1 MVLLWWRKLR
11 EGEANNLPKDAQLT
25 NSRTMAM
32 DWKKYVFLVYVNPGY
47 FSIASYLTESHLQNP
62 FTTWGDAR
70 TGVRD

>member
-32 DWKKYVFLVYVNPGY
+32 D
-47 FSIASYLTESHLQNP
+47 
-62 FTTWGDAR
+62 
-70 TGVRD
+70 